1 MNGSSVAGVR
11 RAGKNVL
18 ITGASGG
25 IGRALAL
32 AFAGRGYGVA
42 LNCFRHEEE
51 AERTAGAIRFEGG
64 SAQVYRADVSREEE
78 VEAMFAAAERR
89 FGFLDV
95 LVNNAGTAWKGLL
108 TEMSL
113 GDWERVFGVNCTGV
127 FLCCRRALPAMI
139 REKRGAI
146 VNISSMWGQEGAS
159 CEAAYSASKAAVI
172 GLTQALAREEGPS
185 GVRINCIAPGVIET
199 PMNAGLT
206 EEDLKALREETPLL
220 RTGTPEE
227 VAQAA
232 LFLAE
237 SGFITGQTLGVNGG
251 FVI

>member
-1 MNGSSVAGVR
+1 M
-11 RAGKNVL
+11 L

-25 IGRALAL
+25 IGSAMAL

-42 LNCFRHEEE
+42 LHYRSGGESARET
-51 AERTAGAIRFEGG
+51 AERIRFEGG
-64 SAQVYRADVSREEE
+64 SAGLFQADVASEPE
-78 VEAMFAAAERR
+78 VEAMFAEAERQ
-89 FGFLDV
+89 FGFFDV
-95 LVNNAGTAWKGLL
+95 LVNNAGVSWKGLF

-113 GDWERVFGVNCTGV
+113 VEWERVFAVNCTGV
-127 FLCCRRALPAMI
+127 FLCSRRALVPMI
-139 REKRGAI
+139 RNKRGCI
-146 VNISSMWGQEGAS
+146 VNVSSMWGQTGAS

-185 GVRINCIAPGVIET
+185 GIRVNCIAPGVIDT

-206 EEDLKALREETPLL
+206 GEDLAALREETPLM
-220 RTGTPEE
+220 RTGSPEE
-227 VAQAA
+227 VAGAA

-237 SGFITGQTLGVNGG
+237 NGFITGQTLGVNGG